1 MEHKESSL
9 QINFTNEYAR
19 FRMING
25 NRQLNE
31 GKIKKIIKEI
41 TSGNDMLKYY
51 PIQVRENGDRL
62 DILDGQH
69 RFFIC
74 RKLKRPVFYI
84 LVAEER
90 SMPEIAKVNSN
101 VEKWKS
107 TDFINCYVANN
118 NGNYKIIQKLQDEYK
133 VGLTVLLKMLE
144 SGNPGAEGSH
154 PNTMEDFRNGE
165 FVVMHQSETVEL
177 IECCKEFSPFSA
189 WKSRAFIIA
198 IHRIR
203 KAGLVPLSDLVSAY
217 KKRPEFL
224 TEQANYKSYVSIL
237 EQMLNV
243 GKQKRIVIL

>member
-1 MEHKESSL
+1 MEHRESSL
-9 QINFTNEYAR
+9 QIYFTNEYAR

-31 GKIKKIIKEI
+31 GKIKRIIKEI
-41 TSGNDMLKYY
+41 TAGNDMLKYY

-74 RKLKRPVFYI
+74 KKLKRPVFYI
-84 LVAEER
+84 LIQEQK

-107 TDFINCYVANN
+107 NDFINCYVQHNN
-118 NGNYKIIQKLQDEYK
+118 PNYKIIQQLQDEYK

-144 SGNPGAEGSH
+144 SGSPGAEGSN
-154 PNTMEDFRNGE
+154 PNTMEDFRNGD
-165 FVVMHQSETVEL
+165 FLVKHQKETVDL
-177 IECCKEFSPFSA
+177 IECCREFEPFSG
-189 WKSRAFIIA
+189 WRSRAFIIA

-203 KAGLVPLSDLVSAY
+203 KAALVPMSDLIAAY
-217 KKRPEFL
+217 RKRPEYL
-224 TEQANYKSYVSIL
+224 TEQANYKQYVNIL